1 MKELECFISPDIAG
15 VPVPGDAVAYRMDDD
30 KNNMRMQCGMGGSA
44 SCDYFMVREKS
55 VVLIEDT
62 FLQESAQ
69 TLEGECAALAN
80 DKEKRKYV
88 IQSLRRENALKIYGS
103 LLVLCRLSARF
114 PSVQQVLAEKTYDF
128 WLVARDENFDAE
140 SGYVK
145 SGDLRGR
152 LQGTLGKKTL
162 RDINIIHLGLL
173 EKVFQQ
179 GFSASS

>member
-1 MKELECFISPDIAG
+1 MKELEGFISPDVAG
-15 VPVPGDAVAYRMDDD
+15 VPVPGDAVAYRMDDE
-30 KNNMRMQCGMGGSA
+30 KNDMRMQCDMGGSA

-69 TLEGECAALAN
+69 TLEGECAALAD

-88 IQSLRRENALKIYGS
+88 MQSLRRENALKIYGS
-103 LLVLCRLSARF
+103 LLMLCRLAARF
-114 PSVQQVLAEKTYDF
+114 SSVQQALAGKKYDF
-128 WLVARDENFDAE
+128 WLVVNDENFE
-140 SGYVK
+140 SAFGYVM

-152 LQGTLGKKTL
+152 LQGNLGKQNI
-162 RDINIIHLGLL
+162 RHINIFHRDML